1 MPSSISVE
9 IIAALV
15 LILANGFF
23 VLAEF
28 SIIASRKT
36 RLKQKVDE
44 GRPGAEAAL
53 ELHDKPDSFLATI
66 QVGITLVGAL
76 VGVFSGATIVE
87 RLQAYLE
94 SGGIPLLQRWAEP
107 VSVGVVVIS
116 ITVLMAVIGE
126 LVPKY
131 IALAYPEKYA
141 RLIARPTR
149 VFVTITFVVAEF
161 LGWLSRR
168 IVRMLGIRRSSMQ
181 NVVDEDE
188 INHMILEGREK
199 GLFDVTE
206 EEFVKSVFQFTDTP
220 VRRAM
225 KPRPDIAAID
235 IEASAEETAH
245 VIIDNG
251 YSRYPVFQSSI
262 DTVIGVIYTKDLI
275 KEQID
280 LIHIDLKT
288 LMRPPLFVPD
298 SMPVTRLLRDFQ
310 SGKNHLAIV
319 LDEYGGTAGIIT
331 LEDILEELV
340 GEIQDEY
347 DSEAPPV
354 VRISDTI
361 VYARGDVWPGEINE
375 QLGTT
380 LPEDQS
386 DTLAG
391 LFVDE
396 SGRMPDKYQ
405 AVTVADARMTILAK
419 DKHRILRLKIE
430 KIAREGNVEE

>member
-1 MPSSISVE
+1 MDSRFSAE
-9 IIAALV
+9 IIAILV
-15 LILANGFF
+15 LIVANGFF

-36 RLKQKVDE
+36 KLKQKVDE
-44 GRPGAEAAL
+44 GKPGAAAAL
-53 ELHDKPDSFLATI
+53 ELHDKADSFLATI
-66 QVGITLVGAL
+66 QVGITLVGVL

-87 RLQAYLE
+87 RLYASLHTC
-94 SGGIPLLQRWAEP
+94 GIELLMRWAGP
-107 VSVGVVVIS
+107 ISVGIVVIS
-116 ITVLMAVIGE
+116 ITILTAVIGE

-131 IALAYPEKYA
+131 IALSYPEKYA
-141 RLIARPTR
+141 RLIARPTQI
-149 VFVTITFVVAEF
+149 FVMITYVVAEF
-161 LGWLSRR
+161 LGWLSRKL
-168 IVRMLGIRRSSMQ
+168 VRMLGIRRRALQ
-181 NVVDEDE
+181 GVVDEDE

-199 GLFDVTE
+199 GLFDITE

-235 IEASAEETAH
+235 MDAPASDTARFI
-245 VIIDNG
+245 VDNG
-251 YSRYPVFQSSI
+251 YSRYPVYRDSI
-262 DTVIGVIYTKDLI
+262 DNIIGLIYTKDLI

-280 LIHIDLKT
+280 LVHTDLKT
-288 LMRPPLFVPD
+288 IMRAPLFVPD
-298 SMPVTRLLRDFQ
+298 SMPVTKLLQEFQ

-354 VRISDTI
+354 VRVSERI
-361 VYARGDVWPGEINE
+361 VYAKGDVWPGEINE
-375 QLGTT
+375 LLDTD

-405 AVTVADARMTILAK
+405 AVTVADTRMTILAK

-430 KIAREGNVEE
+430 KIGRPEDDE

>member
-1 MPSSISVE
+1 MQTSISVE
-9 IIAALV
+9 IIAVLV
-15 LILANGFF
+15 LIAANGFF

-28 SIIASRKT
+28 AIIASRKSK
-36 RLKQKVDE
+36 LKQKVDE
-44 GRPGAEAAL
+44 AKPGAKAAL
-53 ELHDKPDSFLATI
+53 ELHNKPDSFLATI

-87 RLQAYLE
+87 RLQGVFTTSGMVYL
-94 SGGIPLLQRWAEP
+94 SRWPEP
-107 VSVGVVVIS
+107 IAVATVVVT
-116 ITVLMAVIGE
+116 ITMLTVVAGE

-131 IALAYPEKYA
+131 IALAYPERYA
-141 RLIARPTR
+141 RLISRPVR
-149 VFVTITFVVAEF
+149 LFVQVTYVIAAF
-161 LGWLSRR
+161 LGWVSRR
-168 IVRMLGIRRSSMQ
+168 IVQMLGIRRSSLQ
-181 NVVDEDE
+181 SIVDEDE

-235 IEASAEETAH
+235 MEAPPSETTRL
-245 VIIDNG
+245 IIDNG
-251 YSRYPVFQSSI
+251 YSRYPVFHQSI
-262 DTVIGVIYTKDLI
+262 DNVIGIIYTKDLI

-280 LIHIDLKT
+280 LNHIDLKK
-288 LMRPPLFVPD
+288 LMRPALFVPD
-298 SMPVTRLLRDFQ
+298 SMPVTKLLREFQ
-310 SGKNHLAIV
+310 TGKNHLAIV

-354 VRISDTI
+354 VRISDT
-361 VYARGDVWPGEINE
+361 VLYAKGDLWPGEINE
-375 QLGTT
+375 QLGTN

-405 AVTVADARMTILAK
+405 AVSIADTRMTILAK

-430 KIAREGNVEE
+430 KVVKTESDDE

>member
-1 MPSSISVE
+1 MESRFSIE
-9 IIAALV
+9 AIAVLV

-36 RLKQKVDE
+36 KLLQKAGE
-44 GRPGAEAAL
+44 GKPGADAAL
-53 ELHDKPDSFLATI
+53 KLHDKPDSFLATI

-87 RLQAYLE
+87 RLQAFLGTCGVDFL
-94 SGGIPLLQRWAEP
+94 SRWAEP
-107 VSVGVVVIS
+107 VAVATVVVS
-116 ITVLMAVIGE
+116 ITMLTVVVGE

-131 IALAYPEKYA
+131 IALSYPEKYA
-141 RLIARPTR
+141 RLIARP
-149 VFVTITFVVAEF
+149 VQIFVTLTYVVAAF
-161 LGWLSRR
+161 LGGVSRR
-168 IVRMLGIRRSSMQ
+168 IVRLLGIRQRSLQ
-181 NVVDEDE
+181 GVINEDE

-225 KPRPDIAAID
+225 KPRPDICAID
-235 IEASAEETAH
+235 IDAPPAETAKL
-245 VIIDNG
+245 IIDNG
-251 YSRYPVFQSSI
+251 YSRYPVYRDSI
-262 DTVIGVIYTKDLI
+262 DNTIGLIYTKDLI
-275 KEQID
+275 KDQID
-280 LIHIDLKT
+280 LVHLDLTKII
-288 LMRPPLFVPD
+288 RPPLFVPD
-298 SMPVTRLLRDFQ
+298 SMPVTRLLREFQ

-354 VRISDTI
+354 VRVSDKI

-375 QLGTT
+375 LLDTD
-380 LPEDQS
+380 LPVDQS

-405 AVTVADARMTILAK
+405 AVTVADTRMTILAK

-430 KIAREGNVEE
+430 KVARQNGDD

>member
-1 MPSSISVE
+1 MGSRISLE
-9 IIAALV
+9 IIAVLV
-15 LILANGFF
+15 LIAANGFF

-28 SIIASRKT
+28 AIIASRKSK
-36 RLKQKVDE
+36 LKQKADD
-44 GRPGAEAAL
+44 GKPGAKAAL
-53 ELHDKPDSFLATI
+53 KLHDKPDSFLATI

-87 RLQAYLE
+87 RLQTYLQTC
-94 SGGIPLLQRWAEP
+94 GIDILSRWAEP
-107 VSVGVVVIS
+107 TAVVTVVIS
-116 ITVLMAVIGE
+116 ITMLTVVVGE

-131 IALAYPEKYA
+131 IALSYPERYA
-141 RLIARPTR
+141 RLIARPIQL
-149 VFVTITFVVAEF
+149 FVAVTYVIAAF
-161 LGWLSRR
+161 LGGISRR
-168 IVRMLGIRRSSMQ
+168 IVRILGIRQRSLQ
-181 NVVDEDE
+181 TIVNEDE

-199 GLFDVTE
+199 GMFDITE

-225 KPRPDIAAID
+225 KPRPDIAALDVDAPPSEI
-235 IEASAEETAH
+235 ARL
-245 VIIDNG
+245 IIDNG
-251 YSRYPVFQSSI
+251 YSRYPVFQDNI
-262 DTVIGVIYTKDLI
+262 DNIIGLIYTKDLI

-280 LIHIDLKT
+280 LTQLDIRKI
-288 LMRPPLFVPD
+288 MRLPLFVPD
-298 SMPVTRLLRDFQ
+298 STPVTKLLQEFQ

-354 VRISDTI
+354 VRISETV
-361 VYARGDVWPGEINE
+361 VYASADVWPGEINE
-375 QLGTT
+375 LLGTD
-380 LPEDQS
+380 LPVDTS

-391 LFVDE
+391 LFVEE

-405 AVTVADARMTILAK
+405 AVTIADTRMTILAK

-430 KIAREGNVEE
+430 KSKHLESDD

>member
-1 MPSSISVE
+1 MQSSFSFE
-9 IIAALV
+9 IIAVLV

-36 RLKQKVDE
+36 KLKQKVDE
-44 GRPGAEAAL
+44 GKPGAEAAL
-53 ELHDKPDSFLATI
+53 KLHDKPDLFLATI

-87 RLQAYLE
+87 RLHALLNV
-94 SGGIPLLQRWAEP
+94 SGIPFVERWAEP
-107 VSVGVVVIS
+107 ISVGIIVLS
-116 ITVLMAVIGE
+116 ITVLTAVIGE

-131 IALAYPEKYA
+131 IALSYPEKYA

-149 VFVTITFVVAEF
+149 VFVAITYFIAEF

-168 IVRMLGIRRSSMQ
+168 IVRTLGIRRRELQS
-181 NVVDEDE
+181 VIDEDE

-206 EEFVKSVFQFTDTP
+206 EEFVKSVFQFTDTA

-235 IEASAEETAH
+235 IDAAPAETAH

-251 YSRYPVFQSSI
+251 YSRYPVYRDSI
-262 DTVIGVIYTKDLI
+262 DNIIGLVYIKDLI
-275 KEQID
+275 KDGVDPGNLDVQ
-280 LIHIDLKT
+280 KV
-288 LMRPPLFVPD
+288 MRPPLFVPD
-298 SMPVTRLLRDFQ
+298 SMPLTKLLQEFQ
-310 SGKNHLAIV
+310 VGKNHLAIV

-354 VRISDTI
+354 VRISETV
-361 VYARGDVWPGEINE
+361 VYAGGDVWPGEINE
-375 QLGTT
+375 LLDTD
-380 LPEDQS
+380 LPEDKS

-405 AVTVADARMTILAK
+405 AVTIADARMTILSK
-419 DKHRILRLKIE
+419 DKHRILRLKVE
-430 KIAREGNVEE
+430 KVSRAEDD

>member
-1 MPSSISVE
+1 MQTSISVE
-9 IIAALV
+9 IIAVLV
-15 LILANGFF
+15 LIAANGFF

-28 SIIASRKT
+28 AIIASRKSK
-36 RLKQKVDE
+36 LKQKVDE
-44 GRPGAEAAL
+44 GKPGAHAAL
-53 ELHDKPDSFLATI
+53 ELHNKPDSFLATI

-87 RLQAYLE
+87 RLQGVFATSGMVYL
-94 SGGIPLLQRWAEP
+94 SRWAEP
-107 VSVGVVVIS
+107 FAVATVVVT
-116 ITVLMAVIGE
+116 ITMLTVVTGE

-131 IALAYPEKYA
+131 IALANPERYA
-141 RLIARPTR
+141 RLISRPVR
-149 VFVTITFVVAEF
+149 VFVKVTYVIAAF
-161 LGWLSRR
+161 LGWVSRR
-168 IVRMLGIRRSSMQ
+168 IVQMLGIRRSSLQ
-181 NVVDEDE
+181 SIVDEDE

-235 IEASAEETAH
+235 MEAPPAETARI
-245 VIIDNG
+245 IIDNG
-251 YSRYPVFQSSI
+251 YSRYPVYQSSI
-262 DTVIGVIYTKDLI
+262 DNVIGLIYTKDLI

-280 LIHIDLKT
+280 LNHIDLKK
-288 LMRPPLFVPD
+288 LMRPALFVPD
-298 SMPVTRLLRDFQ
+298 SMPVTRLLREFQ

-361 VYARGDVWPGEINE
+361 LYAKGDLWPGEINE
-375 QLGTT
+375 QLGTS

-405 AVTVADARMTILAK
+405 AVSIADTRMTILAK
-419 DKHRILRLKIE
+419 DKHRILRLKIQKVGRTKNDDE
-430 KIAREGNVEE
+430 